1 MFVIKDITSA
11 QEALDYF
18 GGFHDG
24 YIKSVKFISDARHDV
39 DEEDLDGD
47 KESVLQSA
55 GLYLH
60 ETLSLEM
67 EIGHFNYDWPNVP
80 YDRMISLK
88 FTDVENPNAEFLT
101 NRLLGQP
108 VFSIVID
115 SFEKDDMVFEVQL
128 SEFRVRANDAN
139 NPKYKLFTFKCL
151 EIEEKV

>member
-39 DEEDLDGD
+39 D
-47 KESVLQSA
+47 SVLQSA

-115 SFEKDDMVFEVQL
+115 RFEKDDLVFEVQL

-139 NPKYKLFTFKCL
+139 NPKYTLFTFKCL